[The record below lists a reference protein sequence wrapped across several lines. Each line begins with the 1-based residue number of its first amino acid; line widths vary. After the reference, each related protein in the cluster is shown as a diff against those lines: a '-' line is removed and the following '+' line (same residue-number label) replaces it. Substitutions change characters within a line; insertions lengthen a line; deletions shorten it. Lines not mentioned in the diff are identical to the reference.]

1 MTNHI
6 KDQATDKSRKSRIF
20 DGLLLYG
27 PFVIVLGCFIGCLII
42 EICRIEISQASR
54 DQFYSVFGTVSFYS
68 NILLNIVYGRKYGL
82 GWLRCLIFSLASF
95 FLLFSYTSQ
104 AWTWIEIQIFGYGA
118 YASIRSMMF
127 LPLLCLILSRFCKV
141 DTLNLCDYLTPY
153 FVFHHGV
160 VTVACWIQGC
170 CAGSTCSWGL
180 HNPVSGLTVFPTQP
194 CIILLSVG
202 IALWGLLYSKKH
214 NYQTNGKVFA
224 NSLCLYG
231 IGRYVIELFSDDPR
245 VWWVLSWF
253 AICSLAMVAEGFVV
267 QFIANKYYKTPS

>member
-1 MTNHI
+1 MSSMRDLMNR
-6 KDQATDKSRKSRIF
+6 KPRGSQLLDQLVLYVPFAIALGLFAWALIF
-20 DGLLLYG
+20 
-27 PFVIVLGCFIGCLII
+27 
-42 EICRIEISQASR
+42 EILHVEISQEGRASIYSTLGTIT
-54 DQFYSVFGTVSFYS
+54 FYTC
-68 NILLNIVYGRKYGL
+68 ILLNTMYGRKYGI
-82 GWLRCLIFSLASF
+82 GWLRCLFFSLASF
-95 FLLFSYTSQ
+95 YLIHSYTSQ
-104 AWTWIEIQIFGYGA
+104 GLTWLDIQMFGEGTII
-118 YASIRSMMF
+118 SSRSLII
-127 LPLLCLILSRFCKV
+127 LPLLCLILARFCKV

-153 FVFHHGV
+153 YFFHHGV

-180 HNPVSGLTVFPTQP
+180 HNPISGLTVFPTQP

-214 NYQTNGKVFA
+214 NYKANGKVFA

-253 AICSLAMVAEGFVV
+253 AICSLAMIAEGFIVR
-267 QFIANKYYKTPS
+267 FIANKHYKSL